1 MMSSLKLC
9 LSLQNKNKEILQEMF
24 FVFEKIEI
32 QDIIDLGLPIFVST
46 ISQMIDCKNIQLCQ
60 DVFKFLAKILI

>member
-24 FVFEKIEI
+24 FVFEKIKI

-46 ISQMIDCKNIQLCQ
+46 ISQMIDCKNI
-60 DVFKFLAKILI
+60 